1 MKKIC
6 ISSICLSII
15 ILTAAFLLPQS
26 KGNEEYLRMHVR
38 ANSNGAEDQ
47 AVKYAVRDEIV
58 GVLTPVVAE
67 CESKEAL
74 QNALYRHIPEIERAA
89 DRVLEAR
96 GFTYRSSA
104 KLAVERFPTRTYGD
118 LTLGEGY
125 YDALIVNLGSGEGD
139 NWWCVVY
146 PPLCFLGGEEKFG
159 YRSRIAELISLWR
172 ERHGK

>member
-58 GVLTPVVAE
+58 CILTPIVAE

-74 QNALYRHIPEIERAA
+74 
-89 DRVLEAR
+89 
-96 GFTYRSSA
+96 
-104 KLAVERFPTRTYGD
+104 
-118 LTLGEGY
+118 
-125 YDALIVNLGSGEGD
+125 
-139 NWWCVVY
+139 
-146 PPLCFLGGEEKFG
+146 
-159 YRSRIAELISLWR
+159 
-172 ERHGK
+172 